1 VTLPVVSGLDEGFP
15 DDSASELYDTAP
27 CGYLSTTP
35 SGTIVKVN
43 RTFLRMT
50 GYTRQDLLGR
60 RTFAQLLTVGS
71 RMYHE
76 THFAPMLQMQGHAR
90 EIALEV
96 TCSDGRRL
104 PVLVSAELVRD
115 GDGTPQLIRAAVF
128 DATERRSYERELV
141 LARRRAE
148 ESESRARD
156 LVRTLQQVL
165 VPPAPPQI
173 PTLDVAGAY
182 RPARHGEEVGGDFYD
197 VFQVGADTWVAVI
210 GDVCGKGI
218 EAAVVTA
225 LLRYTIREAVV
236 AEPDLPAALTRVNRT
251 VLDHAVD
258 RSSTMAALS
267 FTRTE
272 DGWSATVCCAGHPL
286 PLLVRRG
293 AAPEPVGEPG
303 TLLGILP
310 NPRFHEARVD
320 LSPGDEVVLFTDGLT
335 EGQRGRQFYGLERL
349 CDTVQRGGG
358 DARQL
363 AQRLVDDAVDFQDGT
378 TRDDIAVVVVRVRG

>member
-1 VTLPVVSGLDEGFP
+1 MGLPDE
-15 DDSASELYDTAP
+15 SAGELYDAAP
-27 CGYLSTTP
+27 CGYISTTP

-50 GYTRQDLLGR
+50 GYTRQDLVGR

-76 THFAPMLQMQGHAR
+76 THYAPMLQMQGRAR

-96 TCSDGRRL
+96 TCADGRRL

-115 GDGTPQLIRAAVF
+115 EDGAPQVIRAAVF

-165 VPPAPPQI
+165 VPPTPPRI
-173 PTLDVAGAY
+173 PSLDVAGVY

-197 VFQVGADTWVAVI
+197 VFQVGPSRWVAVI

-225 LLRYTIREAVV
+225 LLRHTIREAVV
-236 AEPDLPAALTRVNRT
+236 AENDLPAALTRVNRT
-251 VLDHAVD
+251 VLDQGVD

-267 FTRTE
+267 LTRTGV
-272 DGWSATVCCAGHPL
+272 GWSAAVCCAGHPL

-293 AAPEPVGEPG
+293 APPEPVGAPG

-310 NPRFHEARVD
+310 DPRFHEVRVD
-320 LSPGDEVVLFTDGLT
+320 LALGDEIVLFTDGVT
-335 EGQRGRQFYGLERL
+335 EGRRGRQFYGPDRL
-349 CDTVQRGGG
+349 RDTVGRGGA
-358 DARQL
+358 DAREL

>member
-1 VTLPVVSGLDEGFP
+1 MTGLDAGLDAGLAGE
-15 DDSASELYDTAP
+15 SADELYDTAP

-43 RTFLRMT
+43 RTFLQMT
-50 GYTRQDLLGR
+50 GYTRQEVVGR
-60 RTFAQLLTVGS
+60 RTFAELLTVGS

-76 THFAPMLQMQGHAR
+76 THYAPMLQMQGHAR

-104 PVLVSAELVRD
+104 PILVSAELVRD
-115 GDGTPQLIRAAVF
+115 DHGTPQVIRAAVF

-197 VFQVGADTWVAVI
+197 VFQVGASRWVVVI

-225 LLRYTIREAVV
+225 LLRHTMREAVV
-236 AEPDLPAALTRVNRT
+236 AEADLPAALSRVNRT
-251 VLDHAVD
+251 VLDQSVD
-258 RSSTMAALS
+258 RSSTMAAVSLNQ
-267 FTRTE
+267 TE
-272 DGWSATVCCAGHPL
+272 DGWSAAVCCAGHPS

-293 AAPEPVGEPG
+293 AAPQPVGEPG

-310 NPRFHEARVD
+310 FPRFHEVRVD
-320 LSPGDEVVLFTDGLT
+320 LGPGDEVVMFTDGVT
-335 EGQRGRQFYGLERL
+335 EGRRGRQFYGLERL
-349 CDTVQRGGG
+349 RGAVQRGGA
-358 DARQL
+358 DAREL

-378 TRDDIAVVVVRVRG
+378 TRDDIAVVVVRVRD

>member
-1 VTLPVVSGLDEGFP
+1 VSALDGGLPDE
-15 DDSASELYDTAP
+15 SAGELYDAAP

-43 RTFLRMT
+43 RTFLQMT
-50 GYTRQDLLGR
+50 GYTRQDVVGR

-76 THFAPMLQMQGHAR
+76 THYAPMLQMQGRAR

-96 TCSDGRRL
+96 TCADGRRL

-115 GDGTPQLIRAAVF
+115 EDGAPQVIRAAVF

-165 VPPAPPQI
+165 VPPTPPRI
-173 PTLDVAGAY
+173 PSLDVAGVY

-197 VFQVGADTWVAVI
+197 VFQVGPSRWVAVI

-225 LLRYTIREAVV
+225 LLRHTIREAVI
-236 AEPDLPAALTRVNRT
+236 AESDLPAALTRVNRT
-251 VLDHAVD
+251 VLDQGVD

-267 FTRTE
+267 LTRTGV
-272 DGWSATVCCAGHPL
+272 GWSATVCCAGHPL

-293 AAPEPVGEPG
+293 APSPEPVGAPG

-310 NPRFHEARVD
+310 DPRFHEVRVD
-320 LSPGDEVVLFTDGLT
+320 LSPGDEVVLFTDGVT
-335 EGQRGRQFYGLERL
+335 EGRRGRQFYGLDRL
-349 CDTVQRGGG
+349 RDTVARGGA
-358 DARQL
+358 DAREL

-378 TRDDIAVVVVRVRG
+378 TRDDIAVVVVRVRD